1 MITKL
6 LKNKILSLISLLTFL
21 MLFLIAIK
29 IIRSHDYISGFY
41 KNYFIYIFIF
51 FLINTIIIIQK
62 SNEVKKTYKI
72 LLMSTVFSLYTVEI
86 YLNFIKKP
94 FTAIE
99 DLNFRKEQADK
110 LGLPF
115 DTRTKYE
122 VYLDLKNKGE
132 KVVPTIPPNDVF
144 HKTKIFLN
152 QISSPIYPL
161 SSISNTKTVFCN
173 ESGKRTIYY
182 SDKYGFRN
190 KNEIWD
196 QKEVD
201 IVILGDS
208 LVHGACVDDEHV
220 ISNQLSILTG
230 KKVLNLGIQGHGPLM
245 QIGALREYAA
255 SKRPKIIL
263 WYYSEANDLSNMV
276 YEMSVDKINRYIN
289 KDYSQELM
297 KNQKIIDEQL
307 YKLLKLVAPNQAGDV
322 KENLGTI
329 NYTGLIKLYK
339 IRDFLTHF
347 FPVDKAL
354 ISYRYAPVDT
364 LNEYF
369 KLIKIAKEIT
379 EEWGGEFYF
388 VYHPHLTRYIGT
400 YSLQYGQRQYGYFIK
415 KLNEMKIN
423 TIDLKKEL
431 FDTAGGPKKLY
442 HFGIP
447 GHPSENGYKLT
458 AEHFAKILF

>member
-1 MITKL
+1 MIAKL
-6 LKNKILSLISLLTFL
+6 LKDKILSLISLLTIL
-21 MLFLIAIK
+21 VLILIAVK
-29 IIRSHDYISGFY
+29 IIKSPEYISGFY
-41 KNYFIYIFIF
+41 KNYFIYILIF
-51 FLINTIIIIQK
+51 FFINTITIIQK
-62 SNEVKKTYKI
+62 SNEIKRIYKI
-72 LLMSTVFSLYTVEI
+72 ILISTVFSLYTVEI

-94 FTAIE
+94 FTPIE

-122 VYLDLKNKGE
+122 VFLDLQKKGE
-132 KVVPTIPPNDVF
+132 NVVPTIPPNDVF
-144 HKTKIFLN
+144 HKTKIFLD

-190 KNEIWD
+190 NNEIWD

-208 LVHGACVDDEHV
+208 LVHGACVDDEYV
-220 ISNQLSILTG
+220 ISNQLSNITG

-245 QIGALREYAA
+245 QIGALKEYAVD
-255 SKRPKIIL
+255 KKPKVVL
-263 WYYSEANDLSNMV
+263 WYYSEANDLSNMI
-276 YEMSVDKINRYIN
+276 YEMSIDKINNYKKRE
-289 KDYSQELM
+289 YSQELI

-307 YKLLKLVAPNQAGDV
+307 YKLLKLVTPNQAGDI

-329 NYTGLIKLYK
+329 NYIGLLKLYK
-339 IRDFLTHF
+339 IRDFLTLF
-347 FPVDKAL
+347 FPENRAL
-354 ISYRYAPVDT
+354 ISYRYSPIDT

-400 YSLQYGQRQYGYFIK
+400 YSLHYGQRQYGYFIK
-415 KLNEMKIN
+415 KLNKMKIN
-423 TIDLKKEL
+423 TIDLKKDL

>member
-6 LKNKILSLISLLTFL
+6 LKDKILSLISLLTLL

-94 FTAIE
+94 FTPIE

-132 KVVPTIPPNDVF
+132 NVVPTIPPNDVF
-144 HKTKIFLN
+144 HKTKIFLD

-255 SKRPKIIL
+255 NKRPKIIL

-322 KENLGTI
+322 KENLETI

-379 EEWGGEFYF
+379 QEWGGEFYF

-458 AEHFAKILF
+458 AEHFVKILF

>member
-6 LKNKILSLISLLTFL
+6 LKDKILSLISLLTFL

-29 IIRSHDYISGFY
+29 IIRSHEYISGFY

-62 SNEVKKTYKI
+62 SNEIKKTYKI
-72 LLMSTVFSLYTVEI
+72 LLISTVLSLYAVEI
-86 YLNFIKKP
+86 YLNFAKKS
-94 FTAIE
+94 FSVTD
-99 DLNFRKEQADK
+99 DLNFRKAQADK
-110 LGLPF
+110 VGLPF

-122 VYLDLKNKGE
+122 VYQDLKSKGE
-132 KVVPTIPPNDVF
+132 NVVPTIPPNDVF
-144 HKTKIFLN
+144 HKTKIFLDR
-152 QISSPIYPL
+152 ISSPIYPL

-173 ESGKRTIYY
+173 ESGKRIIYY
-182 SDKYGFRN
+182 SDKHGFRN

-220 ISNQLSILTG
+220 TSNQLSTLTG
-230 KKVLNLGIQGHGPLM
+230 KKVLNLGFQGHGPLM
-245 QIGALREYAA
+245 QIGALKEYAA
-255 SKRPKIIL
+255 SKRPKIVL
-263 WYYSEANDLSNMV
+263 WYYFEANDFSNMI
-276 YEMSVDKINRYIN
+276 YEMSVDKINRYKN

-307 YKLLKLVAPNQAGDV
+307 YKLLKLVTPNQAGDV

-329 NYTGLIKLYK
+329 NYIGLIKFYK

-347 FPVDKAL
+347 FPENKAL

-369 KLIKIAKEIT
+369 KLIKIAKET
-379 EEWGGEFYF
+379 TQEWGGEFYL
-388 VYHPHLTRYIGT
+388 VYHPHPERYIGT
-400 YSLQYGQRQYGYFIK
+400 YSLQYAQRQYGYFIK

-423 TIDLKKEL
+423 IIDLKKL
-431 FDTAGGPKKLY
+431 FDNAGGPKKLY
-442 HFGIP
+442 HFGIH
-447 GHPSENGYKLT
+447 GHPSENGYKIT
-458 AEHFAKILF
+458 AEHFAEILF